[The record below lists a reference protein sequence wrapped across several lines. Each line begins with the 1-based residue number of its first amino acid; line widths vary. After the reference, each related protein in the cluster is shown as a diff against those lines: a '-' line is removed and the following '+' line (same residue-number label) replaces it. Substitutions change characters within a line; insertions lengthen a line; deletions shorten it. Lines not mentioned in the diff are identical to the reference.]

1 MSKRAAGAL
10 QARIF
15 AAKLAKADSV
25 ISSAQLAAP
34 ESASTPIYYPARL
47 YLALLLDCFHGNEE
61 LTASRGCGGS
71 GTVSTRLSRPQAESS
86 HRSRW
91 GCSADVHRRVIVP
104 IKLLNGGHCHFKSAL
119 GETSAL
125 CDKGPNTSLQKS
137 PPITLSSGDSGKKG
151 EKKEASAGVTVP
163 SCRHRGNV
171 WNQNPAET
179 TALTTAALVSRS
191 IRNRFLPQH
200 RSHENTHKCSFFPPL
215 KKIRVLGINEKRTS
229 HHRRWGGNRSAHSLA
244 TPSCFHETSDG
255 IRTIRERQLA
265 PHLQLA

>member
-125 CDKGPNTSLQKS
+125 CDKGPNTSLQNS
-137 PPITLSSGDSGKKG
+137 PPITLSSGDSGEKGKK
-151 EKKEASAGVTVP
+151 KK
-163 SCRHRGNV
+163 
-171 WNQNPAET
+171 
-179 TALTTAALVSRS
+179 
-191 IRNRFLPQH
+191 
-200 RSHENTHKCSFFPPL
+200 K
-215 KKIRVLGINEKRTS
+215 
-229 HHRRWGGNRSAHSLA
+229 
-244 TPSCFHETSDG
+244 
-255 IRTIRERQLA
+255 
-265 PHLQLA
+265 LQLELQSQVADTEGTCGTRTQQKPQPSPLRHWCPGQLGTGSSPSTEAMKTHINAHFSPHSRK